1 MSEVARRE
9 AISIVVPCY
18 NEVTVFP
25 YLQKELSELADRI
38 VQDYDVEIILVDDGS
53 CDATWEKICT
63 FSAVDSRVRGVA
75 LSRNFGHQAALTC
88 GYDLATGDAVVCL
101 DADLQDPPEVV
112 LEMIRRW
119 REGAD
124 VVYGVRTSRDGETA
138 FKLWTAK
145 LFYRLL
151 RAMGAKYVREDA
163 GDFRLLSR
171 RGLEALQK
179 MREEHRFIRG
189 MVGWI
194 GFRVAE
200 VTYERKARVAGMTKY
215 PLRKMLLFALNAI
228 VSFSAFPLRLAY
240 VMAFGLSAMLM
251 SYLVYTFYR
260 HVLYQA
266 ELVPGWTSLILSIM
280 AFGAMNLFC
289 LGIIGEY
296 VGRIYEQSKQRPLYL
311 IGADTH

>member
-53 CDATWEKICT
+53 CDATWEKICA

-124 VVYGVRTSRDGETA
+124 VVYGVRTIRDGETA
-138 FKLWTAK
+138 FKRWTAK

-171 RGLEALQK
+171 RSLDALQK

-200 VTYERKARVAGMTKY
+200 VAYERKARVAGMTKY
-215 PLRKMLLFALNAI
+215 PFRKMLLFALNAI

-260 HVLYQA
+260 HMFYHA
-266 ELVPGWTSLILSIM
+266 ELVLGWTSLILSIM